1 MKRPLLFFFFV
12 CYTAAAIYS
21 VGRTG
26 SGVASPK
33 AAFKTAFKPSRLVSN
48 RVLLTTSK
56 LPAMVQFYNEVFAA
70 DLQPVEPERAGVLD
84 CQQGALSEVTFVL
97 CSTQTGKPKTVLQRA
112 PLRFTVSDLAEAR
125 RRVEAAGGEIENEL
139 DEPPADGP
147 LTVRDPDG
155 NLLELIPTS
164 K

>member
-26 SGVASPK
+26 SG
-33 AAFKTAFKPSRLVSN
+33 AAPHTTTFKTVFKPSRLVSN
-48 RVLLTTSK
+48 RLLLTTSK
-56 LPAMVQFYNEVFAA
+56 LPAMVQFYNEVFSAE
-70 DLQPVEPERAGVLD
+70 LQPVEPERAGVLD
-84 CQQGALSEVTFVL
+84 CQQGTLSGVTFVL
-97 CSTQTGKPKTVLQRA
+97 CSTQNGKTKTALQRA

-125 RRVEAAGGEIENEL
+125 RRVETAGGEIESELENEAA
-139 DEPPADGP
+139 EGP

-155 NLLELIPTS
+155 NPLELTQVN